1 MKKQRIQLI
10 ILLLAIICAIF
21 TLLYV
26 KQQNKKAEEQTKQEN
41 AEIIVDEIDI
51 TNISAFSYYFNGE
64 KISYQKE
71 EENWICINDESL
83 QLDNEKI
90 QELLKNIS
98 TISATEQVVDVEEL
112 SDYGLLKPLNTITIT
127 MGDKTVTYTIGAYN
141 DILSG
146 SYVRKNDETT
156 IYIVNGGITTAFTQS
171 PLNYVKEENEEVSEN
186 SVSNV
191 SSDQVLEASESY
203 GSTRMLQ
210 RNQNRVREKTR
221 K

>member
-191 SSDQVLEASESY
+191 SSD
-203 GSTRMLQ
+203 
-210 RNQNRVREKTR
+210 
-221 K
+221 